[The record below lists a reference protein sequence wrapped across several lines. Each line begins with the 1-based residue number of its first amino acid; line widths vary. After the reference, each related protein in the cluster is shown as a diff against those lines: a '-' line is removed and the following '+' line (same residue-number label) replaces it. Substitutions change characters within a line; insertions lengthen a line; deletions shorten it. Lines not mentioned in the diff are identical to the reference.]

1 MKTVLNFPA
10 LIQAFFTDRLI
21 AQRNASPNTIAAYR
35 DTFRLLFEYARK
47 QLRKAPSALTLE
59 DLNSSFIGAFLDH
72 LEHDRG
78 NGARSR
84 NARLAAIHSF
94 FRYVAYQLPEH
105 SLFVQRVLAIP
116 GKKHERALVEYL
128 TEEESNALVDAPD
141 RRTFSGRRDH
151 VLMLVGIQTG
161 LRVSELTGLSCG
173 DVTFGAGA
181 HVRCVGKGRKAR
193 CTPLTRSIA
202 AVVKAWIKERDAQPE
217 DPLFP
222 NCRGGH
228 LSTDGVQFILSKHV
242 TVAQRQSSSLKAKR
256 VSPHVLRHTAAMNLL
271 HAGADPATIALWLGH
286 ERLETVSIYVQA
298 DLAAKENI
306 LAKSTTPEGKTNRF
320 RPDDA
325 LMAFLKGL

>member
-10 LIQAFFTDRLI
+10 LLQAFFTDRLI

-47 QLRKAPSALTLE
+47 QLRKGPSALTLE

-105 SLFVQRVLAIP
+105 SSSVQRVLAIP

-141 RRTFSGRRDH
+141 CGTFTGRRDH
-151 VLMLVGIQTG
+151 ALMLVGIQTG
-161 LRVSELTGLSCG
+161 LRVSELTGLTCG
-173 DVTFGAGA
+173 DVTFGTGA

-202 AVVKAWIKERDAQPE
+202 AIVKAWIKERDAQPE

-222 NCRGGH
+222 NCRGAH

-242 TVAQRQSSSLKAKR
+242 AVAQQKRSSLKAKKI
-256 VSPHVLRHTAAMNLL
+256 SPHVLRHTAAMNLL

-298 DLAAKENI
+298 DLAAKEEI
-306 LAKSTTPEGKTNRF
+306 LAKSTTPDGKPNRF

-325 LMAFLKGL
+325 LLAFLKSL